1 MRARNSYLLAG
12 LSGVLLLL
20 SLPPFKFGGV
30 LAWFAFVPLL
40 LSIYYQ
46 AVPKRRDRLVSV
58 ATVGG
63 FLFLVWAPW
72 WIADLASTTTV
83 FWPEAP
89 ITIFRTIIFVLG
101 IPYILYST
109 KDIYGGYIDTWG
121 FWKPKHFPSKD
132 LQYLPPGL
140 HLVALP
146 LVWTAFEFLSMNIP
160 GFMRLGQVLGF
171 FTLAKTQWWNPPVMQ
186 LASFTGIYGVTFLI
200 LLVNCT
206 IAYAIIRYRESK
218 RIFKPAV
225 AVVCVVLAL
234 FFYGSIII
242 PGETEGDVTV
252 AVIQVPPAE
261 GQDTSTLYANLSEKA
276 LKYNPQIIVWPAI
289 FFEKSTVNPLSVE
302 RFVDFSNEHDVYLMG
317 FAGEMEKMEF
327 GYGVVRPDES
337 MAVDNLGYHI
347 YTVPRD
353 IMARDI
359 KGLFFPQVSSLP
371 TEFGNIGVLDCVES
385 AGTLPARHRIKEGA
399 QLLVV
404 PTGAPNHYVFSW
416 TLATNAVYR
425 AVEHRMFAIEVIG
438 DHDSS
443 LIVDPYGRI
452 VKDSAP
458 EPEIVVGKVSFT
470 DKRTLY
476 TRVGEVFGWTVVF
489 LAAALVSYN
498 FYLDRKSSFKFC
510 TNKNCM
516 AEIPQDA
523 KTCDKCG
530 AKQRK
535 GSFWLKIL
543 WFIFK
548 P

>member
-1 MRARNSYLLAG
+1 MRARSSYLLAG
-12 LSGVLLLL
+12 LSGILLLL

-40 LSIYYQ
+40 LAIYYQ
-46 AVPKRRDRLVSV
+46 AVSKRRDRLVSV

-72 WIADLASTTTV
+72 LIADIVSITTV

-89 ITIFRTIIFVLG
+89 ITIFRIIIFALG

-109 KDIYGGYIDTWG
+109 KDICGGYIDTWG

-140 HLVALP
+140 QLVVIP
-146 LVWTAFEFLSMNIP
+146 LVWTAFEFLVMNIP
-160 GFMRLGQVLGF
+160 GFMRIGQILGF

-186 LASFTGIYGVTFLI
+186 LASFAGIYGITFLI
-200 LLVNCT
+200 LLANCT
-206 IAYAIIRYRESK
+206 ITYAIIRYREAQ

-234 FFYGSIII
+234 FIYGFVTI
-242 PGETEGDVTV
+242 PAETEGNVTV

-261 GQDTSTLYANLSEKA
+261 GQDTSTLYANLSEIA

-289 FFEKSTVNPLSVE
+289 IFERSSVNPLLVD
-302 RFVDFSNEHDVYLMG
+302 RFVDFSNKHNVHLTG
-317 FAGEMEKMEF
+317 FAGEMENMDF
-327 GYGVVRPDES
+327 GYGVVCPDGS
-337 MAVDNLGYHI
+337 MAVDHFGYHFFTI
-347 YTVPRD
+347 PRD
-353 IMARDI
+353 IMAGDI
-359 KGLFFPQVSSLP
+359 KRLFFPQVSSLP
-371 TEFGNIGVLDCVES
+371 TQLGNIGVLDCVES
-385 AGTLPARHRIKEGA
+385 GGTLPARHRIKEGA

-404 PTGAPNHYVFSW
+404 PTGGPNTYFFSW
-416 TLATNAVYR
+416 TLETNAIYR
-425 AVEHRMFAIEVIG
+425 AVEHRIFTIEVIG
-438 DHDSS
+438 DRNSS

-452 VKDSAP
+452 VKDTAM

-470 DKRTLY
+470 DERTLY
-476 TRVGEVFGWTVVF
+476 TRVSEVFGWTVVF
-489 LAAALVSYN
+489 LTAALVSYN
-498 FYLDRKSSFKFC
+498 FHLDRKSSVKFC
-510 TNKNCM
+510 TNKKCT
-516 AEIPQDA
+516 AEIPKDA

-530 AKQRK
+530 AKQKK
-535 GSFWLKIL
+535 GSLWLKIL